1 MIGLYVP
8 GRSLVHRTPAIVKLG
23 LLSAAV
29 VTITLLREP
38 WQLGIAFGVIVV
50 LFVVAGI
57 PARDAARQILPILW
71 LLAFAVP
78 VQAFF
83 GGWTAAIMMGGR
95 VAASVALAALFTLT
109 TTVSAVLEACETL
122 LRPFRRWIDADR
134 VGLLLALT
142 IRCVPLT
149 ADIVRE
155 VLEARRARGAE
166 GSITALAVPVIVRSL
181 QSADELGEALM
192 ARGFDD

>member
-23 LLSAAV
+23 LLAAAV

-57 PARDAARQILPILW
+57 PPRDAARQILPILW
-71 LLAFAVP
+71 LLAIAVP

-95 VAASVALAALFTLT
+95 VGASVALAALFTLT
-109 TTVSAVLEACETL
+109 TTVSAVLEACEAL

-155 VLEARRARGAE
+155 VLEARQARGAQW
-166 GSITALAVPVIVRSL
+166 SISALAVPVIVRSL

>member
-8 GRSLVHRTPAIVKLG
+8 GRTIVHRTPAIVKLG
-23 LLSAAV
+23 ALAAAV

-38 WQLGIAFGVIVV
+38 WQLGIAFCVIVV
-50 LFVVAGI
+50 AFVVAGI
-57 PARDAARQILPILW
+57 PPRDAARQILPILW
-71 LLAFAVP
+71 LLAIAVP

-122 LRPFRRWIDADR
+122 LRPFGRWVDADR
-134 VGLLLALT
+134 IGLLLALT

-155 VLEARRARGAE
+155 VIDARRARGAQ
-166 GSITALAVPVIVRSL
+166 GSIVALAVPVIVRSL

>member
-8 GRSLVHRTPAIVKLG
+8 GRSLVHRAPAVVKLG
-23 LLSAAV
+23 MLAAAV

-38 WQLGIAFGVIVV
+38 WQLAVAAAAIAA
-50 LFVVAGI
+50 LFAVARV
-57 PARDAARQILPILW
+57 PPRAAARQIVPVLW
-71 LLAFAVP
+71 LLAVAVP

-83 GGWTAAIMMGGR
+83 GGWTAAVMMGGR

-109 TTVSAVLEACETL
+109 TQVSAVLDACVTL
-122 LRPFRRWIDADR
+122 LAPFRRWVDADR
-134 VGLLLALT
+134 VGLVLALT

-155 VLEARRARGAE
+155 VLEARRARGAQ
-166 GSITALAVPVIVRSL
+166 GSIMALAVPVIVRSL
-181 QSADELGEALM
+181 QSADELGDALI

>member
-8 GRSLVHRTPAIVKLG
+8 GRSPVHRTPAIVKLG
-23 LLSAAV
+23 LLTGAV
-29 VTITLLREP
+29 VAITSLREP

-57 PARDAARQILPILW
+57 PPRDAARQILPILW
-71 LLAFAVP
+71 LLAIAVP

-95 VAASVALAALFTLT
+95 VAASVAIAALFTLT
-109 TTVSAVLEACETL
+109 TTVSSVLEACETL

-155 VLEARRARGAE
+155 VLEARQARGAQW
-166 GSITALAVPVIVRSL
+166 SISALAVPVIVRSL

>member
-8 GRSLVHRTPAIVKLG
+8 GRSPVHRTPALVKLG
-23 LLSAAV
+23 ALAAAV
-29 VTITLLREP
+29 VMITLLREP
-38 WQLGIAFGVIVV
+38 WQLAVAAAAIVA
-50 LFVVAGI
+50 LFLVARI
-57 PARDAARQILPILW
+57 PPRAAAHQIVPVLW
-71 LLAFAVP
+71 LLVVAVP

-83 GGWTAAIMMGGR
+83 GGWTAAVMMGGR

-109 TTVSAVLEACETL
+109 TQVSAVLDACVTL
-122 LRPFRRWIDADR
+122 LAPFRRWVDADR
-134 VGLLLALT
+134 VGLVLALT

-155 VLEARRARGAE
+155 VLEARRARGAQ
-166 GSITALAVPVIVRSL
+166 GSIMALAVPVIVRSL
-181 QSADELGEALM
+181 QSADELGEALI